1 MKWPLIRRGFA
12 LLAAQAQLWRHRNPA
27 PTASEGARDTLP
39 TAPITS
45 KPPLIDETPPLALPD
60 LTARATVYYNRD
72 QAKVARYLRMHD
84 LLRQPNVTF
93 SGDET

>member
-72 QAKVARYLRMHD
+72 QAKAALYLTKHNQ
-84 LLRQPNVTF
+84 LRQASQTF
-93 SGDET
+93 SEDKT